1 MNKILFGSNAL
12 VQHGVA
18 PTELYPYYY
27 SCLQRYRPAGAF
39 RDGLPG
45 CVFSVVSPVGATP
58 L

>member
-27 SCLQRYRPAGAF
+27 SFLQRYRPAGAF
-39 RDGLPG
+39 
-45 CVFSVVSPVGATP
+45 
-58 L
+58 